1 LRKNILRGILYLCI
15 SIIVFQING
24 CNQSNPIQPES
35 GNVIPL
41 VSGNI
46 ANIWGEVRAGVKVS
60 TDSATT
66 FTDAQGNF
74 TFTNVSSPYNL
85 YIVDTVSKGS
95 YLLSELTNP
104 EFRFFL
110 KLTPSSSFTN
120 QCKLTL
126 TLSNNAV
133 LQDVK
138 TKFIFTDGNYLN
150 AYSGATGLSESV
162 RLRNFSSVTGTVHLI
177 GYKVDQNGNIMSY
190 ENYGN
195 KPATLTTGG
204 DVIVNFDSTDIAFNP
219 SENTISGNYT
229 NTTNN
234 SDLGLMTFNFSEY
247 DTPNYA
253 SIISFGS
260 FINNS
265 SFNYVVPDN
274 IPGNLKVRMYY
285 HTSGLQSKRWTVINP
300 GTSGIT
306 LEMPTTATIIEP
318 GPGAVVTTSTNFKFT
333 EVSGNGFYSIR
344 IYNAENEYR
353 FLTSKT
359 EFTLNDFAMLNS
371 ILIGMITD
379 SPLPGTKTGSA
390 IFP

>member
-1 LRKNILRGILYLCI
+1 M
-15 SIIVFQING
+15 
-24 CNQSNPIQPES
+24 
-35 GNVIPL
+35 
-41 VSGNI
+41 
-46 ANIWGEVRAGVKVS
+46 
-60 TDSATT
+60 
-66 FTDAQGNF
+66 
-74 TFTNVSSPYNL
+74 
-85 YIVDTVSKGS
+85 
-95 YLLSELTNP
+95 
-104 EFRFFL
+104 
-110 KLTPSSSFTN
+110 KLTPTSSFTN
-120 QCKLTL
+120 QCKLTV
-126 TLSNNAV
+126 TLANNA
-133 LQDVK
+133 LSQDVK

-150 AYSGATGLSESV
+150 AYGGITGLSESV
-162 RLRNFSSVTGTVHLI
+162 RLRNYSSVNGIVHLI

-204 DVIVNFDSTDIAFNP
+204 DVIINFDSTDIAFNP
-219 SENTISGNYT
+219 SENTISGTYT

-234 SDLGLMTFNFSEY
+234 SDLGLMTFNFGEY

-285 HTSGLQSKRWTVINP
+285 QTSALQSKRWSVINP

-306 LEMPTTATIIEP
+306 LEMPNPTTILEP
-318 GPGAVVTTSTNFKFT
+318 GPSAVVTTSTNFKFT

-359 EFTLNDFAMLNS
+359 EFTLNDFAVLGIDLNS
-371 ILIGMITD
+371 GNTYSWVVSKINGFD
-379 SPLPGTKTGSA
+379 GVNGYVQNPSPLESSESISEIRTFT
-390 IFP
+390 IQ